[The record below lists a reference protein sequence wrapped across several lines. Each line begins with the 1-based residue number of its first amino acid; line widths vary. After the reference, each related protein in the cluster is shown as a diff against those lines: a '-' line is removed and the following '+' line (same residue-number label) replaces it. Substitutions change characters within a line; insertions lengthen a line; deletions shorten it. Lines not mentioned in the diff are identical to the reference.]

1 MVTEW
6 ISGRLI
12 PSTCAN
18 IPKYGSITY
27 LTLPVHVRQ
36 NGRRRMPTLTAL
48 QLANVS
54 QILYGP
60 IIFVTKLSI
69 LLLYLRVFAPSTK
82 SKTYFFIQILIWVNL
97 LFYLASTL
105 VKIFECT
112 PRSKIWHRDTPG
124 TCVNINSLITTAS
137 IFNVVSDFLILL
149 LPIACVWRLQMK
161 LTKKLG
167 TSAVFAAGAL
177 YVPYLSLLLPLA
189 VSSFRN

>member
-1 MVTEW
+1 MGTEW
-6 ISGRLI
+6 ISGRSI
-12 PSTCAN
+12 PSTCAS
-18 IPKYGSITY
+18 IPKYGSISSSPSLY
-27 LTLPVHVRQ
+27 MYDRD
-36 NGRRRMPTLTAL
+36 GRRRRPTLTAL

-82 SKTYFFIQILIWVNL
+82 RKTYFFIQILIWLNL

-124 TCVNINSLITTAS
+124 TCININSLITTAS

-177 YVPYLSLLLPLA
+177 YVPYRPLTTPRMRS
-189 VSSFRN
+189 VQN